1 MKNKKPFIC
10 SNEFKQW
17 DFCPKQW
24 YFIKTGKMRVT
35 SSAASRKG
43 IEFHKNQ
50 SYGIKAVQRA
60 QSKFKTS
67 VIIGGLVCLL
77 WFLLRQ

>member
-1 MKNKKPFIC
+1 MNKNKPFIG
-10 SNEFKQW
+10 SNEFKQY
-17 DFCPKQW
+17 DFCPRQW

-43 IEFHKNQ
+43 IAFHKNQ

-60 QSKFKTS
+60 QLKFKTT
-67 VIIGGLVCLL
+67 ILIGGLVCLL